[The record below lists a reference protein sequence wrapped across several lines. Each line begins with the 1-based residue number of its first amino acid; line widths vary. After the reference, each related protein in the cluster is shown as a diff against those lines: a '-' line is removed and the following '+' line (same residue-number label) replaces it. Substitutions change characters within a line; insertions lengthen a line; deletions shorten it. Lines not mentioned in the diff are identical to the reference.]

1 MAFRRGYGQQPT
13 FRESLE
19 YDTQLREQVKVYRD
33 YSNVGDEE
41 GMMYAADTL
50 MQMVTPDIS
59 DQEFLDVM
67 TKEEHELEQRQA
79 EVLEQYYL
87 RVKAAGGGCAGMVPS
102 PNGMPDKIY
111 LQGKFQHIVHLF
123 QRHGLLLRQKLH
135 GAF

>member
-1 MAFRRGYGQQPT
+1 MSFRRGYGQQPT

-41 GMMYAADTL
+41 GMMYAVDTL

-59 DQEFLDVM
+59 DDEFLKVM
-67 TKEEHELEQRQA
+67 KKEELELEKRQDA
-79 EVLEQYYL
+79 VLVEHYL
-87 RVKAAGGGCAGMVPS
+87 RRKAAEGGCPGMAPT

-135 GAF
+135 GHF